1 MVLGWLL
8 GAAVTYSTLKGA
20 STYAGQR
27 SQRAYPGL
35 DRVEFDRT
43 NTIKGIGEFNE
54 EKILQIAARC
64 GVKPNEYGV
73 LPLFGYEQC
82 VDYVKEYNGNVDDF
96 TKAWMLVVKCQE
108 DVQKGR
114 IHNKYNERYHK
125 LADVYSRGN
134 FSDTETTTFTLNHWY
149 DLPLYE
155 HEARCDEIYDDT
167 FLGGLAVHRPV
178 VRGSNKVYG
187 ARSEVWTVKK
197 ELYDRPYSDG
207 LADRT
212 WKGAYNTC
220 CKYLGYQP

>member
-1 MVLGWLL
+1 MVLGWLF
-8 GAAVTYSTLKGA
+8 GAAVTYSALKGA

-27 SQRAYPGL
+27 SQRAYPNL

-43 NTIKGIGEFNE
+43 NMIKGIGEFNQ

-64 GVKPNEYGV
+64 GVKPNEYDV
-73 LPLFGYEQC
+73 LPLFGYEKC
-82 VDYVKEYNGNVDDF
+82 VDYVKEYGGDIQNFIDS
-96 TKAWMLVVKCQE
+96 WMLVVKCQE

-125 LADVYSRGN
+125 LAKVYEN
-134 FSDTETTTFTLNHWY
+134 NKFSETETTVFTINHWY
-149 DLPLYE
+149 NLPLSDHKE
-155 HEARCDEIYDDT
+155 RCKEIFDET
-167 FLGGLAVHRPV
+167 FLGKLAVEYPV
-178 VRGSNKVYG
+178 VHGRTKSYGS
-187 ARSEVWTVKK
+187 RSEIWTVKK
-197 ELYDRPYSDG
+197 REYDRPYSDN

>member
-1 MVLGWLL
+1 MIGWLI
-8 GAAVTYSTLKGA
+8 GTAIAYSTIKGA
-20 STYAGQR
+20 CSYAEQRGQK
-27 SQRAYPGL
+27 AYPTL
-35 DRVEFDRT
+35 NRKEFDQ
-43 NTIKGIGEFNE
+43 NNMIKGIGEFTE
-54 EKILQIAARC
+54 EKIKQIAARN
-64 GVKPNEYGV
+64 GVRPNKYGV
-73 LPLFGYEQC
+73 LPLFGFEHCIHYVEQ
-82 VDYVKEYNGNVDDF
+82 YGGNINDF
-96 TKAWMLVVKCQE
+96 KNAWILVVKCQE
-108 DVQKGR
+108 DIQKGR

-125 LADVYSRGN
+125 LADIYSQGN

-197 ELYDRPYSDG
+197 RLYDRPYSDG